1 MACVLGWKQKLGYQW
16 ERRNVRISGP
26 GCAGGNI
33 AMRCSYMDMSRGIS
47 VRSFAIAAFFG
58 GLLAMQ
64 GAPLAVAQ
72 EPYPSHPITM
82 THGFA
87 AGGNADVI
95 SRIVSEGLSQRVGQP
110 VIVEPRPGAG
120 GNTAAA
126 RMAKATPDGYTLILL
141 TGAHSVSPAMYKTLP
156 YDALAD
162 FQMLTVVG
170 YQAFIVAVRQDSPY
184 KTLDELIAF
193 AKANPGK
200 LTYSSV
206 GVGSTQHL
214 AGELLCAMAGIKM
227 THIPYR
233 GGGGPMTDLLGGAID
248 INVDTITVIEPQM
261 RAGTV
266 RGLAVTSGKKWWSMP
281 DMPTVS
287 KSVPG
292 YDVQTY
298 IGIATAANTP
308 EPIVQKLST
317 ELRAVLDTSSY
328 KDRLGQIGLDVR
340 PSTPDEMKT
349 LVAGEMA
356 KWKKVVAEAKIPQ
369 F

>member
-1 MACVLGWKQKLGYQW
+1 
-16 ERRNVRISGP
+16 
-26 GCAGGNI
+26 
-33 AMRCSYMDMSRGIS
+33 MRCNYMNIGRHVAGAALLGIS
-47 VRSFAIAAFFG
+47 LFAAGAQP
-58 GLLAMQ
+58 ASAQ
-64 GAPLAVAQ
+64 GV
-72 EPYPSHPITM
+72 YPDHPITM

-95 SRIVSEGLSQRVGQP
+95 SRIVSEGLSERIGQP
-110 VIVEPRPGAG
+110 VIVEPHPGAG

-126 RMAKATPDGYTLILL
+126 RMAKTTPDGYTLILL
-141 TGAHSVSPAMYKTLP
+141 TGAHSVSPAMYKSLP

-162 FQMLTVVG
+162 FQMLTTAG
-170 YQAFIVAVRQDSPY
+170 YQAFIVTVRQDSPF
-184 KTLDELIAF
+184 KTLADLIAF

-248 INVDTITVIEPQM
+248 INIDTITVIEPQM

-266 RGLAVTSGKKWWSMP
+266 RGLAVTSGKKWWNMP

-287 KSVPG
+287 ETVPG
-292 YDVQTY
+292 YHVQTY
-298 IGIATAANTP
+298 IGFATAAHTP
-308 EPIVQKLST
+308 APIVQKLT
-317 ELRAVLDTSSY
+317 TGLRAVLDAPSA
-328 KDRLGQIGLDVR
+328 KERLGQIGLDVK
-340 PSTPDEMKT
+340 PSTPDEMKA
-349 LVAGEMA
+349 LVVSEMA
-356 KWKKVVAEAKIPQ
+356 KWKKVVADAKIPQ